1 MNHKLWIST
10 ILMIAC
16 LVAAASAATTTTSSS
31 TSTSSSTGTT
41 TTLSPQDALAQVSV
55 SSVTLDPP
63 VFYPYEKGTIAVTLT
78 NSGSQAVAFSQV
90 DLIDSNI
97 NLLNRETYG
106 TTIYLG
112 PGNLMTYTLL
122 VSATSKDGNYFPMF
136 TVASS
141 SAGSIRYPISV
152 EVDSQ
157 DIRASFD
164 SIPDDFAVSTKDRV
178 NLTIVNPRNGA
189 VKNILITPECEGAT
203 VSPTSRF
210 ISSLDAG
217 SSVEV
222 PFDVTPEKDT
232 TVPFR
237 ISFQNGNNRHSTV
250 ALLPIKTGIDKDAA
264 VPVINNIE
272 VTSQGSSYHLSGD
285 VNNAGISDAKSMV
298 LTVVAP
304 AKAVEPYAEYSIGS
318 LASDD
323 FSSFELTFASNNLS
337 SVPVQVSWKDAL
349 GNSFSTVKTLDLRSL
364 TGLDL
369 LGSGSSSGSTSRQVS
384 GTSSGTSTAQRSGA
398 PGGGSMFGI
407 GGSRAGGLSSF
418 YPVIAG
424 GIVIVIGI
432 VLYLKR
438 KWIVAK
444 FRKQ

>member
-10 ILMIAC
+10 IILIAC
-16 LVAAASAATTTTSSS
+16 LVAAASAATTTTGS

-63 VFYPYEKGTIAVTLT
+63 VFYPYETGTIAVTLT
-78 NSGSQAVAFSQV
+78 NSGSQAVAFSQA

-97 NLLNRETYG
+97 NLLNREAYG

-112 PGNLMTYTLL
+112 PGNSMTYTLL
-122 VSATSKDGNYFPMF
+122 VSAKPKDGYYFPMF

-141 SAGSIRYPISV
+141 TAGSIRYPISV

-164 SIPDDFAVSTKDRV
+164 DIPDDFAVSTKDAV

-189 VKNILITPECEGAT
+189 IKNILITPEGTGAT
-203 VSPTSRF
+203 ISPSSRF
-210 ISSLDAG
+210 ISSLGAG

-232 TVPFR
+232 TLTFHV
-237 ISFQNGNNRHSTV
+237 SFQNGNNKHSTV
-250 ALLPIKTGIDKDAA
+250 AVLPVKTGTDKSAA

-384 GTSSGTSTAQRSGA
+384 GTSSASPASQRSGA
-398 PGGGSMFGI
+398 PGGGSIFGM
-407 GGSRAGGLSSF
+407 GGSRAGGISSF

-424 GIVIVIGI
+424 GIIIVIAI
-432 VLYLKR
+432 VLYMKR

>member
-1 MNHKLWIST
+1 MNYKHWIST
-10 ILMIAC
+10 ICLVFC
-16 LVAAASAATTTTSSS
+16 LVAAAGAATTGSTSS
-31 TSTSSSTGTT
+31 TTSSSTGTT

-63 VFYPYEKGTIAVTLT
+63 VFYPYEQGTIAVTLA
-78 NSGSQAVAFSQV
+78 NSGSQAVSFSQA
-90 DLIDSNI
+90 DLIDTNI
-97 NLLNRETYG
+97 NLLNREAYG

-112 PGNLMTYTLL
+112 PGNSMTYTLL
-122 VSATSKDGNYFPMF
+122 VNAGSKDGNYFPMF
-136 TVASS
+136 SVASS
-141 SAGSIRYPISV
+141 TAGSIRYPISI

-164 SIPDDFAVSTKDRV
+164 SVPDDFAVSTKDTI

-189 VKNILITPECEGAT
+189 IKNILITPEGGGAT
-203 VSPTSRF
+203 VSPSSRF
-210 ISSLDAG
+210 ISSLGAG
-217 SSVEV
+217 SSVDI

-232 TVPFR
+232 ALTFR
-237 ISFQNGNNRHSTV
+237 ISFQNGNNKHSTV
-250 ALLPIKTGIDKDAA
+250 AVLPIKTGTDKSAA

-285 VNNAGISDAKSMV
+285 VNNAGITDAKSMV

-364 TGLDL
+364 TGLDIS
-369 LGSGSSSGSTSRQVS
+369 GSSSSSGSTSRQVS
-384 GTSSGTSTAQRSGA
+384 GTSSGTSASQRA
-398 PGGGSMFGI
+398 PGGSSMLGI
-407 GGSRAGGLSSF
+407 GGSRAGGISSF

-424 GIVIVIGI
+424 GIIVIIGI
-432 VLYLKR
+432 VLYMKR
-438 KWIVAK
+438 KWITAK